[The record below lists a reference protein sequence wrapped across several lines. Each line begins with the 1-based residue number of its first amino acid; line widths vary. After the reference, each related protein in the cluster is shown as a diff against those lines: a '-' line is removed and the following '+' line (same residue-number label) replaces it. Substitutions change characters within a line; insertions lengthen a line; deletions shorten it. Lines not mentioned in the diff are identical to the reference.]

1 MKPTTLVFDADGV
14 LQESTQP
21 LIELVREQLGVPEDQ
36 ADALIQRIFEAE
48 RPCMLGQADFLTEL
62 ERVLRE
68 TGYSAH
74 FEAALHSWRAI
85 RVDEASLELVAELR
99 RRGYQCF
106 LASNQHSYRARY
118 MAEALGYERYFDRT
132 FFSCD
137 FGCLKPERR
146 YFERL
151 IAEIGRKPDEIVFID
166 DGPKNVEAA
175 RSLGIRASVFPVPCP
190 RPRSAV
196 LRELLR
202 EHGVEL

>member
-132 FFSCD
+132 FF
-137 FGCLKPERR
+137 
-146 YFERL
+146 
-151 IAEIGRKPDEIVFID
+151 
-166 DGPKNVEAA
+166 
-175 RSLGIRASVFPVPCP
+175 RATSAVSS
-190 RPRSAV
+190 RSAV
-196 LRELLR
+196 TSSA
-202 EHGVEL
+202 